1 MNTREPQVTA
11 YHSTGQT
18 CVGQT
23 DQTMRVVIAM
33 FVRPQKGWILRL
45 IRNSACFISRRCAE
59 RRDVLSCNSLQ
70 RETSQGERRG
80 RQVAGGKGK
89 PGGKGGGG
97 VECGGEEWGGGKVVS
112 PLASR
117 RGTNSRCPQ
126 GKFSLWIAL

>member
-23 DQTMRVVIAM
+23 DQTMRVVVTM

-45 IRNSACFISRRCAE
+45 IRNSACFISPRCAE
-59 RRDVLSCNSLQ
+59 RRNVLSCNSLH

-80 RQVAGGKGK
+80 NQVGRVE
-89 PGGKGGGG
+89 GGGG
-97 VECGGEEWGGGKVVS
+97 WGRGGGEKWKGIVS

-117 RGTNSRCPQ
+117 RRTNSRCPQ